1 MEPIMSSLTSARP
14 ILRRYLR
21 LDYLEH
27 MMFGAIVA
35 FLLALALIMHLV
47 PVTDYLDGVS
57 GRISS
62 ATPPVKILS
71 DGQHRIDK
79 VHVQLDQQVKKG
91 DVLIEF
97 AREALDADL
106 RATDAEIAGHSRE
119 LGFHQTEIT
128 TIGEKI
134 ALNEHI
140 IADKERLKNI
150 VDEKNQL
157 VMKLDDE
164 RKATTDKIRAL
175 TDKLLNRILPR
186 IDDPMFSSLDRMKIL
201 SNAHA
206 ELRQMQDLTT
216 QMQNNTYLP
225 EETRRKAAIEA
236 STLRKENADLRL
248 ARADAER
255 AAYAI
260 ENTVARLHI
269 KRARLASD
277 LARTSVL
284 APADGYIV
292 DISPAIRQAN
302 LVKDNEEMFAI
313 HNQAAP
319 LEAELVLSDEQFR
332 DARVGQRVN
341 MELYAWNHYKHG
353 IIPGE
358 IVAISRTKVMPVMA
372 SSKSPAFVATVRIPS
387 RSMADIKM
395 GFDLKARVVLGDIT
409 LFAYLLKKLNLT

>member
-47 PVTDYLDGVS
+47 PVTDYLDNVS

-106 RATDAEIAGHSRE
+106 RATDAEIAGHGRE

-164 RKATTDKIRAL
+164 RKATTDKIRGL

-225 EETRRKAAIEA
+225 EETRRKAAIET

-260 ENTVARLHI
+260 ENAVARLRI

-277 LARTSVL
+277 LARTSVV

-372 SSKSPAFVATVRIPS
+372 SSKSPAFVATVRIAP
-387 RSMADIKM
+387 RSVADIKM

>member
-1 MEPIMSSLTSARP
+1 MSSLNWARP
-14 ILRRYLR
+14 VLRRYLR

-27 MMFGAIVA
+27 MMFGAILL
-35 FLLALALIMHLV
+35 FLLALVLIMHLV

-71 DGQHRIDK
+71 DGQHRIGK
-79 VHVQLDQQVKKG
+79 VHVQLDQRVKKG

-97 AREALDADL
+97 AREALDAEL
-106 RATDAEIAGHSRE
+106 RATDAEIAGHDRE
-119 LGFHQTEIT
+119 LGFHQTEIA

-134 ALNEHI
+134 ELNERI
-140 IADKERLKNI
+140 IADKDRLKKI
-150 VDEKNQL
+150 VDEKNAL
-157 VMKLDDE
+157 VMQLDSE
-164 RKATTDKIRAL
+164 RQATTEKIRAL
-175 TDKLLNRILPR
+175 SDKLLNRILPR

-206 ELRQMQDLTT
+206 ELRQMQDLST

-225 EETRRKAAIEA
+225 EETRRRAAIEA

-255 AAYAI
+255 AVHAI
-260 ENTVARLHI
+260 ENTVARLKI
-269 KRARLASD
+269 KRTRLSSD
-277 LARTSVL
+277 LERTTVV

-313 HNQAAP
+313 HDQASP
-319 LEAELVLSDEQFR
+319 LEAELVLTDEQFR
-332 DARVGQRVN
+332 DTRVGQRVN

-358 IVAISRTKVMPVMA
+358 IVAISRTKVIPVMA
-372 SSKSPAFVATVRIPS
+372 ASKSAVFVAKVRIPE
-387 RSMADIKM
+387 RSASDIKM